1 MVAELLGRHK
11 KRKRPSWA
19 LRSSGPSSFVGNAK
33 WLSICA
39 LHCVGLWSSLGG
51 WRSFDGLLAVPGL
64 WSDSFGMALL
74 FLFLDWGLE

>member
-1 MVAELLGRHK
+1 ME
-11 KRKRPSWA
+11 
-19 LRSSGPSSFVGNAK
+19 NIK
-33 WLSICA
+33 WFSICF

-51 WRSFDGLLAVPGL
+51 WQSFDGLLAVPGL